1 MNKSIIDKIIKKYD
15 IENKDKE
22 TCVCEKC
29 GNKKPLSELVNFET
43 NRGEVSICLSCRVN
57 SGAMTI
63 QDVSEY
69 FKEIKKN
76 PKEIKSILDT
86 EVIGQEETKKTLSV
100 EIYQHL
106 NNIINLEDKNYQ
118 SKRNHNILM
127 IGESGTGKTLL
138 MEVLGKYLNIPI
150 AFSTATTLTPSAYSG
165 NDIESVLTKLLEKSD
180 GNVKL
185 AECGIVFIDEIDKIA
200 KKPTVMGRDVSGESV
215 QQGLLTILHGSEVTI
230 PMPGNSKLTP
240 LAKTITINTSNI
252 LFIVAGAFVDIENIV
267 KNRLKVKSKRPI
279 GFNSKDVNLNE
290 EVDYKKLVNI
300 KDLIDFGIIPE
311 FLGRFSRIS
320 VLNKLKLKDYEDI
333 ISLKGGF
340 LDDYIDMLKRNDIEL
355 KIDKSYITSIANKA
369 FKSELGARELKKLIA
384 DSMEDFLFEVLS
396 FEKEEKKGKKFLLTD
411 KGIFY

>member
-43 NRGEVSICLSCRVN
+43 NRGEVSICLSCRVK

-63 QDVSEY
+63 QDVSDY
-69 FKEIKKN
+69 FKEIKKS
-76 PKEIKSILDT
+76 PKEIKDILDT
-86 EVIGQEETKKTLSV
+86 EVVGQEDVKKTLAV
-100 EIYQHL
+100 EIYQHF
-106 NNIINLEDKNYQ
+106 NNIVNLKDKNYQ
-118 SKRNHNILM
+118 SKRSHNILM

-138 MEVLGKYLNIPI
+138 MEVLEKYFNIPI

-165 NDIESVLTKLLEKSD
+165 NDVESVLTKLLEKSD

-215 QQGLLTILHGSEVTI
+215 QQGLLTMLHGSEVTI
-230 PMPGNSKLTP
+230 PMPGSSRLTP
-240 LAKTITINTSNI
+240 LSKTITMNTSNI
-252 LFIVAGAFVDIENIV
+252 LFIVAGAFVDIEDIV
-267 KNRLKVKSKRPI
+267 KSRLKVTNKRPI
-279 GFNSKDVNLNE
+279 GFNSKDANLSE
-290 EVDYKKLVNI
+290 EVNYKKLVNI
-300 KDLIDFGIIPE
+300 KDLIDFGMIPE
-311 FLGRFSRIS
+311 FLGRFARIS

-333 ISLKGGF
+333 IALKGGF

-411 KGIFY
+411 KGISY